1 MEYYYICLYLMF
13 LIIGFGIGFIFRFLF
28 RKKKKYDGT
37 IVIEKSA
44 EDKETIRIIF
54 DVELDD
60 LKTKHD
66 VSFKIDNQLS

>member
-1 MEYYYICLYLMF
+1 MEYYYICLYF
-13 LIIGFGIGFIFRFLF
+13 LFFIIGFGIGFIFRFLF
-28 RKKKKYDGT
+28 QKKKKYDGS

-60 LKTKHD
+60 LKAKHD

>member
-1 MEYYYICLYLMF
+1 MDYYYICLYFMF

-60 LKTKHD
+60 LKTKYD